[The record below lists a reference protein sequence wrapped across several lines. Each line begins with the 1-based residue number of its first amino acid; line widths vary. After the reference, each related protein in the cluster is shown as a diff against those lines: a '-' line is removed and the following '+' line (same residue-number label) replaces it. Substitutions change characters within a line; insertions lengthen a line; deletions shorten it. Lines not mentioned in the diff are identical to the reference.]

1 MAVKVN
7 AETPKYIVEMITVE
21 TPKIKEFYTS
31 VGEELKW
38 RSDSL
43 VSKDH
48 CPKGD
53 GNPREAVIYFVRF

>member
-7 AETPKYIVEMITVE
+7 TETPKYIVELITVE
-21 TPKIKEFYTS
+21 TPKIQEFFKS
-31 VGEELKW
+31 VGEEAKW

-53 GNPREAVIYFVRF
+53 GNPKEVVSYVVTF